1 MHADDLLAA
10 LDEEQREVALA
21 LRGPVRVL
29 AGAGTGKTRAITHRI
44 AYGVATGVYNPT
56 QVLAVTFT
64 TRAAGEMRTRL
75 RSMGAGMV
83 QARTFHS
90 AALRQV
96 RYFWPQ
102 VYGGAPPTLIES
114 KLGIVGAAAK
124 ANRLPTDQA
133 TLKDLASE
141 IEWCKVSNIRPDDYA
156 KLAPARGREVSGI
169 DPLSVAKVFGSY
181 ESAKQE
187 QGRMDMEDVL
197 LLSAALLSDDE
208 RVAATVRRQY
218 THFVVD
224 EFQDVSPIQST
235 LLDLWLGGRD
245 EICVVGDPA
254 QTIYSFAGARDS
266 YLLDFPRKFNGTTS
280 VSLVRNYR
288 STPQVV
294 GAANQVLAGGRTT
307 SVQLRAQGESGPDVS
322 WSEHPD
328 EVAEADAI
336 AREISRLHRDGVPF
350 REMAVLFRVNAQSEA
365 FEEALASAGIAF
377 VVRGAARFFDRQ
389 EVKQATALLRGS
401 LKAEGEGESLPAR
414 VSQAL
419 STMGWSAEPPSGRGQ
434 ARDRWE
440 SLVAIVTLAQD
451 FERTHSGATLADFIA
466 DLERRANEQHAP
478 VADGVT
484 LATLHTAKGLEWEA
498 VFLAGMHEGSMPIS
512 YAQTPAEVEEERRL
526 LYVGM
531 TRAKRHLWV
540 SWALARNPGGAARRK
555 PSRFL
560 AVALPEAL
568 QPAARPAKREKSSRR
583 AASCR
588 TCQTP
593 LQTSKQRN
601 RGYCD
606 DCPVPYD
613 LELFEALRAW
623 RKQTAEA
630 ESVPAFVVFSDATL
644 EALAEMKPTDTRGL
658 LKINGIGMAKL
669 EKYSEGVFDV
679 LKSFSNK

>member
-1 MHADDLLAA
+1 
-10 LDEEQREVALA
+10 
-21 LRGPVRVL
+21 
-29 AGAGTGKTRAITHRI
+29 
-44 AYGVATGVYNPT
+44 
-56 QVLAVTFT
+56 
-64 TRAAGEMRTRL
+64 
-75 RSMGAGMV
+75 
-83 QARTFHS
+83 
-90 AALRQV
+90 
-96 RYFWPQ
+96 
-102 VYGGAPPTLIES
+102 
-114 KLGIVGAAAK
+114 
-124 ANRLPTDQA
+124 
-133 TLKDLASE
+133 
-141 IEWCKVSNIRPDDYA
+141 
-156 KLAPARGREVSGI
+156 
-169 DPLSVAKVFGSY
+169 
-181 ESAKQE
+181 
-187 QGRMDMEDVL
+187 
-197 LLSAALLSDDE
+197 
-208 RVAATVRRQY
+208 
-218 THFVVD
+218 
-224 EFQDVSPIQST
+224 
-235 LLDLWLGGRD
+235 
-245 EICVVGDPA
+245 
-254 QTIYSFAGARDS
+254 
-266 YLLDFPRKFNGTTS
+266 
-280 VSLVRNYR
+280 
-288 STPQVV
+288 
-294 GAANQVLAGGRTT
+294 
-307 SVQLRAQGESGPDVS
+307 VQLRAQGESGPDVS